1 MKNFIVSIFSVLEM
15 LATLLIV
22 TFITGF
28 VVFMSTVIVVLECLA
43 FIVTLPITVILAFI
57 EFNRRDKNNDQ

>member
-43 FIVTLPITVILAFI
+43 FIVTLPITVFLAFI
-57 EFNRRDKNNDQ
+57 EFNRRDKNN